1 MIIKYMFFGIRCLY
15 SLIFACARN
24 LIAEKCVD
32 MLLRYVDYV
41 QPGQSQRERKKQERN
56 GGSVDDKKQ
65 QQQQREKKVL
75 QSKYAT
81 KTSSLR
87 VRTPCRNEKEDPN
100 KTLDGGRKQKTESD
114 GRFLLFLGNDRRVM

>member
-1 MIIKYMFFGIRCLY
+1 MYNPDK
-15 SLIFACARN
+15 AR
-24 LIAEKCVD
+24 
-32 MLLRYVDYV
+32 
-41 QPGQSQRERKKQERN
+41 GREEKQERN

-87 VRTPCRNEKEDPN
+87 VETPCRKVE
-100 KTLDGGRKQKTESD
+100 QKTQTRRLMGEESKKQSD

>member
-1 MIIKYMFFGIRCLY
+1 
-15 SLIFACARN
+15 
-24 LIAEKCVD
+24 
-32 MLLRYVDYV
+32 MLLRYVHYV

-87 VRTPCRNEKEDPN
+87 VETPCRKVE
-100 KTLDGGRKQKTESD
+100 QKTQTRRLMGEESKKQ
-114 GRFLLFLGNDRRVM
+114 RVMGAFCSS